1 MEVRSDRPACRGR
14 GFGIERLGKEWPGS
28 CETRAVTAP
37 MQRNPKPSTPEPKRL
52 HAVVQGRVQG
62 VGFRYFV
69 LDRAEELRLT
79 GICRNLRTGEVEVIA
94 EGEQGALEA
103 LLVALKQGPRMA
115 HVENV
120 HAVWLPASGEFVGFR
135 IAGTA

>member
-1 MEVRSDRPACRGR
+1 MADN
-14 GFGIERLGKEWPGS
+14 
-28 CETRAVTAP
+28 
-37 MQRNPKPSTPEPKRL
+37 QRRL

-69 LDRAEELRLT
+69 QERAHELQLA
-79 GICRNLRTGEVEVIA
+79 GLCRNLRSGDVEVIA

-103 LLVALKQGPRMA
+103 LLVALKHGPRMA

-120 HAVWLPASGEFVGFR
+120 HAVWSPAAGEFIGFR

>member
-1 MEVRSDRPACRGR
+1 MT
-14 GFGIERLGKEWPGS
+14 L
-28 CETRAVTAP
+28 
-37 MQRNPKPSTPEPKRL
+37 NPKPSTLNQKRL
-52 HAVVQGRVQG
+52 RAVVQGRVQG

-69 LDRAEELRLT
+69 IDRAQELQLV
-79 GICRNLRTGEVEVIA
+79 GVCRNVANGDVEVIA

-115 HVENV
+115 YVENV
-120 HAVWLPASGEFVGFR
+120 HAVWLPATGEFIGFR